1 MTALRFGV
9 KLTPQYTTIEDMRS
23 VWQIAD
29 EAGFDHCW
37 TFDHF
42 AAIGE
47 DFHGVVWEG
56 WMLLAAMAQA
66 TKRVRIGCMVTG
78 NTYRHPAVL
87 AKMAVTV
94 DHLSGGRLEFGLGAA
109 WAEREHIMLGLEFGT
124 LRDRMDRFEEA
135 CQVIRRLWT
144 QDSFS
149 FDGKHY
155 QLTDAIANPKPVQQP
170 YPPIWVGG
178 KGRKRSLRITAQYA
192 DAWNATGVSTE
203 EFAELCGVL
212 DAHCADVG
220 RDPAAIRR
228 TIQLRPGD
236 DMEAA
241 FAETQAYVGAGATD
255 AIYVVTGE
263 RAVARAELLGQL
275 LPRLRGLGG

>member
-9 KLTPQYTTIEDMRS
+9 KLTPQYTTIEDMRA

-47 DFHGVVWEG
+47 DFYGVVWEG

-66 TKRVRIGCMVTG
+66 TTRVRIGCMVTG

-87 AKMAVTV
+87 AKMAATV

-109 WAEREHIMLGLEFGT
+109 WAEREHTMLGLEFGT

-135 CQVIRRLWT
+135 CQVIRGLWT

-241 FAETQAYVGAGATD
+241 FKETQAYVKAGATD

-263 RAVARAELLGQL
+263 RAVARAELLGGQ
-275 LPRLRGLGG
+275 LPRLRELG